1 MSNINFK
8 EIIKNGGATLD
19 KNGNNIKKSNGFMV
33 SIIGYE
39 YTTKNEQDAQKKVL
53 EYMEILKNDNNLYVG
68 IWLENG
74 IIYVDLSLW
83 FLEKD
88 TALEIGKKNRQ
99 LAIYDLKE
107 NKSIY
112 LSNFDFIKYYTLY
125 EVKKN
130 EQGEIVDFVT
140 LGQFD
145 SIIKISKILKAN
157 IYSVRN
163 SVYNSID
170 CTINQLI
177 DNKLMIVSDY
187 ALKNSIE

>member
-8 EIIKNGGATLD
+8 KIIKNGGATID
-19 KNGNNIKKSNGFMV
+19 KHGENIQKNNGFMV
-33 SIIGYE
+33 SILGYE

-53 EYMEILKNDNNLYVG
+53 EYMKIIEKDNNLFVG
-68 IWLENG
+68 VWLENN
-74 IIYVDLSLW
+74 IIYVDLSMW

-88 TALEIGKKNRQ
+88 VALEIGKKNRQ

-112 LSNFDFIKYYTLY
+112 LSDFDFIKYYTLY
-125 EVKKN
+125 EVRKN
-130 EQGEIVDFVT
+130 EQGEIVDFKT
-140 LGQFD
+140 IGQFD
-145 SIIKISKILKAN
+145 SIIKISEILRAN